1 MSEVQEQCIEA
12 VQHLN
17 VWRRRGERAPHKP
30 LLVLFAL
37 SRAMRS
43 SERLIPFKELSD
55 PFKKLLLG
63 FGIDRASAH
72 PEYPFWRLETNI
84 WEVVPRS
91 ELRLRKSN
99 SDPPHK
105 ELLRVNAQGGFLE
118 PIWSELQADP
128 KFACRIGC
136 VVLHSYFPGVLHSNL
151 CSAVGLDIPSG
162 WTWPESM
169 PCRAT
174 Q

>member
-55 PFKKLLLG
+55 PFKKLLS
-63 FGIDRASAH
+63 DHPKPASDYH
-72 PEYPFWRLETNI
+72 LKTGQRE
-84 WEVVPRS
+84 
-91 ELRLRKSN
+91 
-99 SDPPHK
+99 
-105 ELLRVNAQGGFLE
+105 
-118 PIWSELQADP
+118 
-128 KFACRIGC
+128 
-136 VVLHSYFPGVLHSNL
+136 
-151 CSAVGLDIPSG
+151 
-162 WTWPESM
+162 
-169 PCRAT
+169 
-174 Q
+174 